1 MGLGLSW
8 GIGPNFVM
16 GMGFRLAHEDFGLRF
31 ELKPGPD
38 FMFSFGFGF
47 GFGPID

>member
-16 GMGFRLAHEDFGLRF
+16 GISFRLAHEDSGLRF
-31 ELKPGPD
+31 ELQPRPD

-47 GFGPID
+47 GFGPVD